1 MGNILLHTPE
11 GVRDIY
17 NSEAKRKLVLQN
29 SLSSAMESY
38 GFDPIQTPSFEF
50 FDIFSRDIGTTPSKD
65 LYKFFDKDGETL
77 VLRPDMTPSVARCA
91 AKYYMEDERPLRFY
105 YLGNTFVNNHGS
117 YQGRLNETTQ
127 IGAELIGDPGVE
139 ADAEVVALICNCLLK
154 SGLKNFQISIGQVDF
169 FKSILDSA
177 GVEAEDEVV
186 LRELISK
193 KNFFGVEEFL
203 EEKHYP
209 ESITNILKRL
219 PNMFGNTEVLSEA
232 KSLTD
237 DKRAL
242 SSIDRLEQL
251 YKVLKTYGL
260 ETQVSFDLGMLSKYK
275 YYTGIIIKA
284 YTYGLGEPIVTGGR
298 YDKLLSSFGKSAAAV
313 GFVIGI
319 DQLMM
324 ALSRQDIEIPVKKDT
339 FILQYG
345 EKDFEEAVK
354 LAMRLRDNGLKVK
367 LLSDRFDY
375 KDYLSDSSVTYV
387 LKTGKELS
395 ALNADTGKEEK
406 IKEEDIPKLISK

>member
-154 SGLKNFQISIGQVDF
+154 SGLNNFQISIGQVDF

-242 SSIDRLEQL
+242 ASIDRLEQL

-298 YDKLLSSFGKSAAAV
+298 YDRLLSSFGKSAAAV
-313 GFVIGI
+313 GFVIGV

-354 LAMRLRDNGLKVK
+354 LAMRLRDKGLKVK

-406 IKEEDIPKLISK
+406 IKEEDIPKLI